1 MLFYLIKRI
10 VSKIPILFGMTI
22 IVFLILHLAPG
33 DPVDMIVGPNVT
45 PEVYQNIRTQLGLDK
60 PLIIQYFKFLAN
72 IFQGNLGESILQ
84 GRPVLEIIKE
94 RIPVTFNLG
103 ITILIISFGLA
114 IPAGII
120 AAINRNT
127 WKDYLCMSGALL
139 GMSMP
144 TFWFGLL
151 LLYFFAY
158 KLRLFPISGY
168 GTWKHLVLPAL
179 AMGLT
184 DAAIT
189 ARMVRS
195 SMLEV
200 IRQDYIRTARSKGL
214 ARQVIIYQHALKNAL
229 IPIITLLG
237 MKIGWVLGGSV
248 FLEVIFSRPGIGRLM
263 INAIFARDYPVVQG
277 AMLVLTTSIIL
288 GNMLADLLYAV
299 IDPRIRFD

>member
-10 VSKIPILFGMTI
+10 ISKIPILFGMTI

-60 PLIIQYFKFLAN
+60 PLIVQYFKFLAN

-94 RIPVTFNLG
+94 RIPVTFTLG
-103 ITILIISFGLA
+103 IAILIISFGLA

-214 ARQVIIYQHALKNAL
+214 ARPVIIYQHALKNAL

>member
-10 VSKIPILFGMTI
+10 ISKIPILFGMTI

-60 PLIIQYFKFLAN
+60 PLIVQYFKFLAN

-94 RIPVTFNLG
+94 RIPVTFTLG

>member
-1 MLFYLIKRI
+1 MLFYLLKRI
-10 VSKIPILFGMTI
+10 ISKIPILFGMTI

-60 PLIIQYFKFLAN
+60 PLIVQYFKFLSN
-72 IFQGNLGESILQ
+72 IFRGDLGESILQ
-84 GRPVLEIIKE
+84 GRPVLEIIIE
-94 RIPVTFNLG
+94 RIPLTFNLG
-103 ITILIISFGLA
+103 VTILIISFGFA
-114 IPAGII
+114 IPIGII

-139 GMSMP
+139 GISMP

-158 KLRLFPISGY
+158 KLRIFPISGY
-168 GTWKHLVLPAL
+168 GTWKHLILPAL

-214 ARQVIIYQHALKNAL
+214 AQQVIIYQHAFKNAL

-277 AMLVLTTSIIL
+277 AMLVLTSSIIL
-288 GNMLADLLYAV
+288 GNILADFLYAV
-299 IDPRIRFD
+299 VDPRIRFD

>member
-10 VSKIPILFGMTI
+10 ISKIPILFGMTI

-60 PLIIQYFKFLAN
+60 PLIVQYFKFLAN

-94 RIPVTFNLG
+94 RIPVTFTLG

-214 ARQVIIYQHALKNAL
+214 ARPVIIYQHALKNAL

>member
-10 VSKIPILFGMTI
+10 ISKIPILFGMTI

-60 PLIIQYFKFLAN
+60 PLIVQYFKFLAN

-94 RIPVTFNLG
+94 RIPVTFTLG

-195 SMLEV
+195 SMLEI